1 LGWKVDKYGCPAMM
15 NRSLPIIAVAT
26 APGRAGVGVIRISGP
41 KLLSIIQALFKK
53 SLLPRQA
60 SVLTLRDAS
69 GDAIDQVLAIYF
81 TAPASFTGED
91 VLELQCHGGLQLLE
105 LVMKR
110 CLELGKDEG
119 LVIAEPG
126 EFTLRAY
133 LNNKIDL
140 AQAEAIADLI
150 DAQSEAAVLG
160 AARSLQGAF
169 SDDINSLID
178 EITQLRILVESTL
191 DFPEEE
197 IEFLE
202 NAQAHKRLASV
213 SSKLTTL
220 RQGAKQGKILRDGIQ
235 LVLAGA
241 PNVGKSS
248 LLNRLAGEEVAIVTP
263 IAGTTRDRVKE
274 SVIIDGVPMHV
285 IDTAGLR
292 ETSDEVELKGIG
304 RSWDAIRLADLV
316 IFLQDA
322 HSEGVNGDELR
333 EKILLAIPPKCPV
346 LEVGNKSDL
355 MGDKQKNQPNK
366 DMLFISAKTGYGIG
380 ELKAKILE
388 KAGWGG
394 TQEGLILARRR
405 HLDCLE
411 RAASHLQ
418 KSEEFAANGNS
429 SLELFAEE
437 LRLVQDQLGQ
447 ITGKVLP
454 DDLLGKIFS
463 QFCIG
468 K

>member
-1 LGWKVDKYGCPAMM
+1 MTRK
-15 NRSLPIIAVAT
+15 LPIIAVAT
-26 APGRAGVGVIRISGP
+26 APGKAGVGVVRISGSDLKP
-41 KLLSIIQALFKK
+41 ITKALFHKV
-53 SLLPRQA
+53 LLPRQA
-60 SVLTLRDAS
+60 NLLTLRDGS
-69 GDAIDQVLAIYF
+69 GESIDQLIAIYF
-81 TAPASFTGED
+81 SAPASFTGED
-91 VLELQCHGGLQLLE
+91 VLELQCHGGPQLLE

-110 CLELGKDEG
+110 CLELGKEQG

-133 LNNKIDL
+133 LNDKIDL

-150 DAQSEAAVLG
+150 DAQSEAAVRG

-169 SDDINSLID
+169 SSDINSLIE

-202 NAQAHKRLASV
+202 NAHARDRLAAV
-213 SSKLTTL
+213 MQKLQSL
-220 RQGAKQGKILRDGIQ
+220 REGAKQGKILRDGIQ

-274 SVIIDGVPMHV
+274 SISIEGVPMHI

-292 ETSDEVELKGIG
+292 ETTDLVEAKGIE
-304 RSWDAIRLADLV
+304 RSWDAIRSADLV
-316 IFLQDA
+316 IFLRDA
-322 HSEGVNGDELR
+322 ASSNSLEGSTSVELR
-333 EKILLAIPPKCPV
+333 NQILDALPPKCPV
-346 LEVGNKSDL
+346 LEVCNKSDL
-355 MGDKQKNQPNK
+355 LDVTQASQEGKT
-366 DMLFISAKTGYGIG
+366 LFISAKTGAGLPS
-380 ELKAKILE
+380 LKREILG
-388 KAGWGG
+388 AVGWGG
-394 TQEGLILARRR
+394 AQEGAIIARRR
-405 HLDCLE
+405 HIDCLN
-411 RAASHLQ
+411 RAAEHLE
-418 KSEEFAANGNS
+418 KSEQFAKDGNI

-437 LRLVQDQLGQ
+437 LRLAQDHLGQ
-447 ITGKVLP
+447 ITGKLLP

>member
-1 LGWKVDKYGCPAMM
+1 MM
-15 NRSLPIIAVAT
+15 TRKLPIIAVAT
-26 APGRAGVGVIRISGP
+26 APGKAGVGVIRISGQN
-41 KLLSIIQALFKK
+41 LSSLSRALFQKN
-53 SLLPRQA
+53 LPPRQA
-60 SVLTLRDAS
+60 TLLTLFDQH
-69 GDAIDQVLAIYF
+69 GQAIDQLIAIYF
-81 TAPASFTGED
+81 SGPASFTGED
-91 VLELQCHGGLQLLE
+91 VLELQCHGGPQLLE

-160 AARSLQGAF
+160 ATRSLQGVF
-169 SDDINSLID
+169 SEDINSLIE

-202 NAQAHKRLASV
+202 NAQARQRLAAV
-213 SSKLTTL
+213 KEKLMTL
-220 RQGAKQGKILRDGIQ
+220 LAGAKQGKILREGIQ

-274 SVIIDGVPMHV
+274 SITIEGVPMHI

-292 ETSDEVELKGIG
+292 ETSDLVESKGIE
-304 RSWDAIRLADLV
+304 RSWGAIRVADLV
-316 IFLQDA
+316 IFLMDAQFISEQDDLKA
-322 HSEGVNGDELR
+322 QILKEL
-333 EKILLAIPPKCPV
+333 PPKCVV
-346 LEVGNKSDL
+346 LEVINKADL
-355 MGDKQKNQPNK
+355 LQDPFNMHRGEA
-366 DMLFISAKTGYGIG
+366 LLISAKTGAGID
-380 ELKAKILE
+380 ELKQKILGVV
-388 KAGWGG
+388 GWEGH
-394 TQEGLILARRR
+394 QEGVFSARRR
-405 HLDCLE
+405 HLDCIE
-411 RAASHLQ
+411 RAAEHIERSGQ
-418 KSEEFAANGNS
+418 FAANGNN

-437 LRLVQDQLGQ
+437 LSLAQRHLGE
-447 ITGKVLP
+447 ITGKLLP
-454 DDLLGKIFS
+454 DELLGKIFS

>member
-1 LGWKVDKYGCPAMM
+1 MM
-15 NRSLPIIAVAT
+15 TRKLPIIAVAT
-26 APGRAGVGVIRISGP
+26 APGKAGVGVIRISGP
-41 KLLSIIQALFKK
+41 QLLPMAQALFHKVL
-53 SLLPRQA
+53 SPRQA
-60 SVLTLRDAS
+60 NLLTLRDS
-69 GDAIDQVLAIYF
+69 RGETIDQLIAIYF
-81 TAPASFTGED
+81 AAPASFTGED
-91 VLELQCHGGLQLLE
+91 VLELQCHGGPQLLE

-110 CLELGKDEG
+110 CLELGKDQG

-126 EFTLRAY
+126 EFSLRAY

-150 DAQSEAAVLG
+150 DAQSEAAVRG

-169 SDDINSLID
+169 SNDINSLIE

-202 NAQAHKRLASV
+202 NAQARHRLCV
-213 SSKLTTL
+213 VTEKLHAL
-220 RQGAKQGKILRDGIQ
+220 REGAKQGKILRDGIQ

-274 SVIIDGVPMHV
+274 SITINGVPMHI

-292 ETSDEVELKGIG
+292 ETSDLVEAKGIE
-304 RSWDAIRLADLV
+304 RSWEAIRAADLV
-316 IFLQDA
+316 IFLQDPNSINTIDGA
-322 HSEGVNGDELR
+322 AVLEL
-333 EKILLAIPPKCPV
+333 KAQILKALPPKCPV
-346 LEVGNKSDL
+346 LELNNKSDL
-355 MGDKQKNQPNK
+355 LGNAKTGHGESPS
-366 DMLFISAKTGYGIG
+366 LLISAKTGDGI
-380 ELKAKILE
+380 EALKQKILE
-388 KAGWGG
+388 SVGWGG
-394 TQEGLILARRR
+394 SQEGAIVARRR
-405 HLDCLE
+405 HLDCLD
-411 RAASHLQ
+411 RAATHLD
-418 KSEEFAANGNS
+418 KSQQFAADGNI

-437 LRLVQDQLGQ
+437 LRLAQDQLGQ
-447 ITGKVLP
+447 ITGKLLP

>member
-1 LGWKVDKYGCPAMM
+1 MM
-15 NRSLPIIAVAT
+15 TRKLPIIAVAT
-26 APGRAGVGVIRISGP
+26 APGKAGVGVVRISGQDLQP
-41 KLLSIIQALFKK
+41 IASALFQKK
-53 SLLPRQA
+53 LSPRQA
-60 SVLTLRDAS
+60 NLLTLFDER
-69 GDAIDQVLAIYF
+69 GDAIDQLIAIYF
-81 TAPASFTGED
+81 AGPASFTGED
-91 VLELQCHGGLQLLE
+91 VLELQCHGGPQLLE
-105 LVMKR
+105 LVIKR
-110 CLELGKDEG
+110 CLELGKNEG

-140 AQAEAIADLI
+140 TQAEAIADLI
-150 DAQSEAAVLG
+150 DAQSEAAVRG

-169 SDDINSLID
+169 SDDINNLIE

-202 NAQAHKRLASV
+202 NAQARQRLAAV
-213 SSKLTTL
+213 KEKLQAL
-220 RQGAKQGKILRDGIQ
+220 RAGAKQGKILRDGIQ

-274 SVIIDGVPMHV
+274 SITVDGVPMHI

-292 ETSDEVELKGIG
+292 ETSDIVEAKGIE
-304 RSWDAIRLADLV
+304 RSWDAIRLADMV
-316 IFLQDA
+316 IFLTDA
-322 HSEGVNGDELR
+322 QAGNQEDALKAQILKEL
-333 EKILLAIPPKCPV
+333 PPKCPV
-346 LEVGNKSDL
+346 LEVVNKADLLPGSPKLSSDQSL
-355 MGDKQKNQPNK
+355 
-366 DMLFISAKTGYGIG
+366 LISAKTGVGIDH
-380 ELKAKILE
+380 LKQKILE
-388 KAGWGG
+388 IVGWDGP
-394 TQEGLILARRR
+394 QEGTILARRR
-405 HLDCLE
+405 HLDCIE
-411 RAASHLQ
+411 RAAEHIE
-418 KSEEFAANGNS
+418 KSEQFAANGNN

-437 LRLVQDQLGQ
+437 LSLAQKHLGE
-447 ITGKVLP
+447 ITGKLLP

>member
-1 LGWKVDKYGCPAMM
+1 MM
-15 NRSLPIIAVAT
+15 TRQLPIIAVAT
-26 APGRAGVGVIRISGP
+26 APGKAGVGVVRISG
-41 KLLSIIQALFKK
+41 KNLTAIIQALFEKA
-53 SLLPRQA
+53 LEPRQA
-60 SVLTLRDAS
+60 NLLTLRDS
-69 GDAIDQVLAIYF
+69 DGQAIDQLIAIYF
-81 TAPASFTGED
+81 SAPASFTGED
-91 VLELQCHGGLQLLE
+91 VLELQCHGGPQLLE
-105 LVMKR
+105 LVLKR
-110 CLELGKDEG
+110 CLELGKNEG

-126 EFTLRAY
+126 EFSLRAY

-160 AARSLQGAF
+160 AARSLQGTF
-169 SDDINSLID
+169 SDDINALIE

-202 NAQAHKRLASV
+202 NAQARQRLLAV
-213 SSKLTTL
+213 KTKLQAL
-220 RQGAKQGKILRDGIQ
+220 RSGAKQGKILRDGIQ
-235 LVLAGA
+235 LVLVGA

-274 SVIIDGVPMHV
+274 SILIEGVPMHI

-292 ETSDEVELKGIG
+292 QTSDEVEAKGIE
-304 RSWDAIRLADLV
+304 RTWDAIRLADLV
-316 IFLQDA
+316 IFLTA
-322 HSEGVNGDELR
+322 PNTEKEANELR
-333 EKILLAIPPKCPV
+333 AQILAAIPPKCPV
-346 LEVGNKSDL
+346 LELINKSDL
-355 MGDKQKNQPNK
+355 LSQDPNSVKNQA
-366 DMLFISAKTGYGIG
+366 LLISAKTGQGIDT
-380 ELKAKILE
+380 LKQRILE
-388 KAGWGG
+388 TVGWNGP
-394 TQEGLILARRR
+394 QEGAIVARRR

-411 RAASHLQ
+411 RAAEHIE
-418 KSEEFAANGNS
+418 KSEQFAANGNN

-437 LRLVQDQLGQ
+437 LFLAQNHLGQ
-447 ITGKVLP
+447 ITGKLLP

>member
-1 LGWKVDKYGCPAMM
+1 MMTRKV
-15 NRSLPIIAVAT
+15 PIIAVAT
-26 APGRAGVGVIRISGP
+26 APGKAGVGVVRISGQD
-41 KLLSIIQALFKK
+41 LGELVETLFQR
-53 SLLPRQA
+53 SLAPRQA
-60 SVLTLRDAS
+60 TLLTFCDA
-69 GDAIDQVLAIYF
+69 DNQPIDQLLGIYF
-81 TAPASFTGED
+81 VGPASFTGED
-91 VLELQCHGGLQLLE
+91 VLELQCHGGPQLLE

-110 CLELGKDEG
+110 CLELGKSAG

-133 LNNKIDL
+133 LNNKVDL

-150 DAQSEAAVLG
+150 DAQSEAAVRG
-160 AARSLQGAF
+160 AARSLQGNF
-169 SDDINSLID
+169 SEDINGLIE

-202 NAQAHKRLASV
+202 NAQARERLAAV
-213 SSKLTTL
+213 KKKLEAL
-220 RQGAKQGKILRDGIQ
+220 QVGAKQGKILRDGIQ

-248 LLNRLAGEEVAIVTP
+248 LLNKLAGEEVAIVTP

-274 SVIIDGVPMHV
+274 SIQIEGVPMHI

-292 ETSDEVELKGIG
+292 KTVDEVEAKGIE
-304 RSWDAIRLADLV
+304 RTWEAIRLADLV
-316 IFLQDA
+316 IFLGAPNAESGQE
-322 HSEGVNGDELR
+322 SLR
-333 EKILLAIPPKCPV
+333 AEILGALPAKCPILDV
-346 LEVGNKSDL
+346 INKSDL
-355 MGDKQKNQPNK
+355 IDGSVALGSSDGAAP
-366 DMLFISAKTGYGIG
+366 LLISAKTGAGIDA
-380 ELKAKILE
+380 LKQKILHIV
-388 KAGWGG
+388 GWNGA
-394 TQEGLILARRR
+394 QEGAIVSRRR

-411 RAASHLQ
+411 RAAEHIA
-418 KSEEFAANGNS
+418 KSEQFAANGNN

-437 LRLVQDQLGQ
+437 LFLAQNHLGQ
-447 ITGKVLP
+447 ITGKLLP

>member
-1 LGWKVDKYGCPAMM
+1 MM
-15 NRSLPIIAVAT
+15 TRKLPIIAVAT
-26 APGRAGVGVIRISGP
+26 APGKGGIGVVRISGHNLKP
-41 KLLSIIQALFKK
+41 IIKALFQKA
-53 SLLPRQA
+53 LLPRQA
-60 SVLTLRDAS
+60 SLLGLQDGS
-69 GDAIDQVLAIYF
+69 GQLIDQLVAIYF
-81 TAPASFTGED
+81 AAPASFTGED
-91 VLELQCHGGLQLLE
+91 VLELQCHGGPQLLE

-110 CLELGKDEG
+110 CLELGKEDG

-133 LNNKIDL
+133 LNNKVDL

-150 DAQSEAAVLG
+150 EAQSEAAVRG
-160 AARSLQGAF
+160 AARSLRGAF
-169 SDDINSLID
+169 SDDINDLVE

-202 NAQAHKRLASV
+202 SAQAHARLAAV
-213 SSKLTTL
+213 KTKLQAL
-220 RQGAKQGKILRDGIQ
+220 RDGAKQGKILRDGIQ

-248 LLNRLAGEEVAIVTP
+248 LLNKLAGEEVAIVTS

-274 SVIIDGVPMHV
+274 SIQIEGVPIHI

-292 ETSDEVELKGIG
+292 KTADEVEAKGIE
-304 RSWDAIRLADLV
+304 RTWEAIGLADLV
-316 IFLQDA
+316 IFLTAPNAKKETD
-322 HSEGVNGDELR
+322 DLR
-333 EKILLAIPPKCPV
+333 AQILEALPAKCPI
-346 LEVGNKSDL
+346 LEVLNKADL
-355 MGDKQKNQPNK
+355 LGQPEAHQ
-366 DMLFISAKTGYGIG
+366 DGVLLVSAKTGQGIDA
-380 ELKAKILE
+380 LKETILQ
-388 KAGWGG
+388 AVGWSGP
-394 TQEGLILARRR
+394 QEGAIVSRRR

-411 RAASHLQ
+411 RAAEHIE
-418 KSEEFAANGNS
+418 KSEQFAANGNNL
-429 SLELFAEE
+429 LELFAEE
-437 LRLVQDQLGQ
+437 LFLAQNHLGQ
-447 ITGKVLP
+447 ITGKLLP

>member
-1 LGWKVDKYGCPAMM
+1 MTRK
-15 NRSLPIIAVAT
+15 LPIIAVAT

-41 KLLSIIQALFKK
+41 QLLKLSKALFQKNL
-53 SLLPRQA
+53 SPRQA
-60 SVLTLRDAS
+60 NLLTLRDAQ
-69 GDAIDQVLAIYF
+69 GEAIDQLIAIYF
-81 TAPASFTGED
+81 AAPASFTGED
-91 VLELQCHGGLQLLE
+91 VLELQCHGGPQLLE

-110 CLELGKDEG
+110 CLELGKDQD

-126 EFTLRAY
+126 EFSLRAY

-140 AQAEAIADLI
+140 AQAEAIVDLI
-150 DAQSEAAVLG
+150 DAQSEAAVRG

-169 SDDINSLID
+169 SNDINGLIE

-202 NAQAHKRLASV
+202 NAQARERLSMV
-213 SSKLTTL
+213 MQKLHSL
-220 RQGAKQGKILRDGIQ
+220 REGAKQGKILRDGIQ

-274 SVIIDGVPMHV
+274 SITINGVPMHI

-292 ETSDEVELKGIG
+292 ETGDVVEAKGIE
-304 RSWDAIRLADLV
+304 RSWEAIGAADLV
-316 IFLQDA
+316 IFLQDPSSTDKSNNA
-322 HSEGVNGDELR
+322 QALEL
-333 EKILLAIPPKCPV
+333 KAQILEALPPKCPV
-346 LEVGNKSDL
+346 LEVRNKSDL
-355 MGDKQKNQPNK
+355 LGESALNQERGQC
-366 DMLFISAKTGYGIG
+366 LLISAKTGDGI
-380 ELKAKILE
+380 EALKQKILE
-388 KAGWGG
+388 SVGWGG
-394 TQEGLILARRR
+394 TQEGAILARRR
-405 HLDCLE
+405 HLDCLD
-411 RAASHLQ
+411 RAATHLD
-418 KSEEFAANGNS
+418 KSQQFAADGNI

-437 LRLVQDQLGQ
+437 LRLAQDQLGQ
-447 ITGKVLP
+447 ITGKLLP

>member
-1 LGWKVDKYGCPAMM
+1 MM
-15 NRSLPIIAVAT
+15 TRKLPIIAIAT
-26 APGRAGVGVIRISGP
+26 APGKAGVGVIRISGTQ
-41 KLLSIIQALFKK
+41 LLPIAEALFHKT
-53 SLLPRQA
+53 LAPRQA
-60 SVLTLRDAS
+60 NLLTLRDAQGAS
-69 GDAIDQVLAIYF
+69 IDQLIAIYF
-81 TAPASFTGED
+81 AAPASFTGED
-91 VLELQCHGGLQLLE
+91 VLELQCHGGPQLLE

-110 CLELGKDEG
+110 CLELGKDQG

-126 EFTLRAY
+126 EFSLRAY

-150 DAQSEAAVLG
+150 DAQSEAAVRG

-169 SDDINSLID
+169 SNDINSLIE

-202 NAQAHKRLASV
+202 NAHARERLSTV
-213 SSKLTTL
+213 MQKLKAL
-220 RQGAKQGKILRDGIQ
+220 REGAKQGKILRDGIQ

-274 SVIIDGVPMHV
+274 SITINGVPMHI

-292 ETSDEVELKGIG
+292 ETSDLVEAKGIE
-304 RSWDAIRLADLV
+304 RSWDAIRAADLV
-316 IFLQDA
+316 IFLRDPSAKETIDVAEALGLKTQ
-322 HSEGVNGDELR
+322 
-333 EKILLAIPPKCPV
+333 ILKALPPKCPV

-355 MGDKQKNQPNK
+355 LGSPTSNK
-366 DMLFISAKTGYGIG
+366 DEKQPLLISAKTGDGI
-380 ELKAKILE
+380 EALKQKILE
-388 KAGWGG
+388 LVGWGG
-394 TQEGLILARRR
+394 SQEGAIIARRR
-405 HLDCLE
+405 HLDCLD
-411 RAASHLQ
+411 RAATHLD
-418 KSEEFAANGNS
+418 KSQQFAADGNI

-437 LRLVQDQLGQ
+437 LRLAQDQLGQ
-447 ITGKVLP
+447 ITGKLLP

>member
-1 LGWKVDKYGCPAMM
+1 MM
-15 NRSLPIIAVAT
+15 TRKLPIIAVAT
-26 APGRAGVGVIRISGP
+26 APGKAGVGVVRISGQNLKP
-41 KLLSIIQALFKK
+41 IIKALFQRD
-53 SLLPRQA
+53 LVPRQA
-60 SVLTLRDAS
+60 TLLSLRDL
-69 GDAIDQVLAIYF
+69 GGQLIDQLVAISF
-81 TAPASFTGED
+81 VAPASFTGED
-91 VLELQCHGGLQLLE
+91 VLELQCHGGPHLLE
-105 LVMKR
+105 LVMRR
-110 CLELGKDEG
+110 CLELGKEDG

-133 LNNKIDL
+133 LNNKVDL

-150 DAQSEAAVLG
+150 DAQSEAAVRG

-169 SDDINSLID
+169 SNDINDLVE

-202 NAQAHKRLASV
+202 NAQARERLLAV
-213 SSKLTTL
+213 KAKLQAL
-220 RQGAKQGKILRDGIQ
+220 RDGAKQGKILRDGIH

-274 SVIIDGVPMHV
+274 SIQIEGVPMHI

-292 ETSDEVELKGIG
+292 DTSDEVEVKGIE
-304 RSWDAIRLADLV
+304 RTWEAIRLADLV
-316 IFLQDA
+316 VFLTAPNADKE
-322 HSEGVNGDELR
+322 SDELR
-333 EKILLAIPPKCPV
+333 GQILEAIPPKCPV
-346 LEVGNKSDL
+346 LELVNKADL
-355 MGDKQKNQPNK
+355 FDKDFVANK
-366 DMLFISAKTGYGIG
+366 PDSLLISAKTGQGI
-380 ELKAKILE
+380 EALKQKILE
-388 KAGWGG
+388 TVGWNGP
-394 TQEGLILARRR
+394 QEGAIVARRR

-411 RAASHLQ
+411 RAAEHIER
-418 KSEEFAANGNS
+418 SEQFAANGNN

-437 LRLVQDQLGQ
+437 LFLAQNHLGQ
-447 ITGKVLP
+447 ITGKLLP

>member
-1 LGWKVDKYGCPAMM
+1 MM
-15 NRSLPIIAVAT
+15 TRQLPIIAVAT
-26 APGRAGVGVIRISGP
+26 APGKAGVGVVRISG
-41 KLLSIIQALFKK
+41 KNLEAITKALFQKTLK
-53 SLLPRQA
+53 PRQA
-60 SVLTLRDAS
+60 NLLTLRDS
-69 GDAIDQVLAIYF
+69 DGQTIDQLIAIYF
-81 TAPASFTGED
+81 SSPASFTGED
-91 VLELQCHGGLQLLE
+91 VLELQCHGGPQLLE
-105 LVMKR
+105 LVMRR

-126 EFTLRAY
+126 EFSLRAY

-150 DAQSEAAVLG
+150 DAQSEAAVRG

-169 SDDINSLID
+169 SDDINALIE

-202 NAQAHKRLASV
+202 NAQARERLLAV
-213 SSKLTTL
+213 KTKLQAL
-220 RQGAKQGKILRDGIQ
+220 RAGAQQGKILRDGIQ

-274 SVIIDGVPMHV
+274 SINIGGVPIHI

-292 ETSDEVELKGIG
+292 KTIDVVEAKGIE
-304 RSWDAIRLADLV
+304 RSWDAIRMADLV
-316 IFLQDA
+316 IFLSDVDTQVDA
-322 HSEGVNGDELR
+322 NGLR
-333 EKILLAIPPKCPV
+333 EQILGELSPKCPV
-346 LEVGNKSDL
+346 LDVLNKVDL
-355 MGDKQKNQPNK
+355 LGESLKMPQSNV
-366 DMLFISAKTGYGIG
+366 LLISAKTGDGI
-380 ELKAKILE
+380 EALKQKILE
-388 KAGWGG
+388 MVGWSGP
-394 TQEGLILARRR
+394 QEGAILARRR
-405 HLDCLE
+405 HLDCIE
-411 RAASHLQ
+411 RAAEHIE
-418 KSEEFAANGNS
+418 KSEEFAANGNN
-429 SLELFAEE
+429 SLEFFAEE
-437 LRLVQDQLGQ
+437 LFLAQNHLGQ
-447 ITGKVLP
+447 ITGKLLP

>member
-1 LGWKVDKYGCPAMM
+1 MM
-15 NRSLPIIAVAT
+15 TRKLPIIAVAT
-26 APGRAGVGVIRISGP
+26 ASGKGGVGVIRISGP
-41 KLLSIIQALFKK
+41 DLAELTTILLQK
-53 SLLPRQA
+53 SLEPRQA
-60 SVLTLRDAS
+60 TLLSFRDADGS
-69 GDAIDQVLAIYF
+69 VIDQLIAIYF
-81 TAPASFTGED
+81 IGPASFTGED
-91 VLELQCHGGLQLLE
+91 VLELQCHGGPHLLA

-110 CLELGKDEG
+110 CLELGKDKG

-133 LNNKIDL
+133 LNDKIDL

-150 DAQSEAAVLG
+150 DAQSEAAVRG

-169 SDDINSLID
+169 SADVDGLIE

-197 IEFLE
+197 VEFLE
-202 NAQAHKRLASV
+202 NAQAKQRLQAV
-213 SSKLTTL
+213 SAKLSSL
-220 RQGAKQGKILRDGIQ
+220 RENAKQGKLLRDGVQ

-263 IAGTTRDRVKE
+263 IAGTTRDRIKE
-274 SVIIDGVPMHV
+274 SIHIDGIPMHI

-292 ETSDEVELKGIG
+292 ETDDLVESKGIE
-304 RSWDAIRLADLV
+304 RSWEAIRLADLV
-316 IFLQDA
+316 IFLKDPNSNQT
-322 HSEGVNGDELR
+322 DELIDGDL
-333 EKILLAIPPKCPV
+333 KSQILKELPPKCPV
-346 LEVGNKSDL
+346 LEVINKADL
-355 MGDKQKNQPNK
+355 LAPELKKTAHK
-366 DMLFISAKTGYGIG
+366 ETLFISAKTGEGVDG
-380 ELKAKILE
+380 LKRKILE
-388 KAGWGG
+388 IIGWSGS
-394 TQEGLILARRR
+394 QEGAILARRR

-411 RAASHLQ
+411 RAAEHLK
-418 KSEEFAANGNS
+418 KSEVFAANGNI

-437 LRLVQDQLGQ
+437 LRLAQDHLGQ
-447 ITGKVLP
+447 ITGKLLP

>member
-1 LGWKVDKYGCPAMM
+1 MM
-15 NRSLPIIAVAT
+15 TRKLPIIAVAT
-26 APGRAGVGVIRISGP
+26 APGRSGVGVIRISGP
-41 KLLSIIQALFKK
+41 QLSQLAQTLFHKV
-53 SLLPRQA
+53 LAPRQA
-60 SVLTLRDAS
+60 SLLTLRDAR
-69 GDAIDQVLAIYF
+69 GETIDQLIAIYF
-81 TAPASFTGED
+81 VAPASFTGED
-91 VLELQCHGGLQLLE
+91 VLELQCHGGPQLLE

-110 CLELGKDEG
+110 CLELGKDQG

-126 EFTLRAY
+126 EFSLRAY

-150 DAQSEAAVLG
+150 DAQSEAAVRG

-169 SDDINSLID
+169 SSDINSLIE

-202 NAQAHKRLASV
+202 NAQARKRLSLV
-213 SSKLTTL
+213 MEKLQAL
-220 RQGAKQGKILRDGIQ
+220 REGAKQGKILRDGIQ

-274 SVIIDGVPMHV
+274 SITIHGVPMHI

-292 ETSDEVELKGIG
+292 VTNDLVEAKGIE
-304 RSWDAIRLADLV
+304 RSWEAIRAADLV
-316 IFLQDA
+316 IFLQDPNSLDTIDGA
-322 HSEGVNGDELR
+322 DILELR
-333 EKILLAIPPKCPV
+333 AQILSALPPKCPV
-346 LEVGNKSDL
+346 LEVNNKSDL
-355 MGDKQKNQPNK
+355 LGNTKANK
-366 DMLFISAKTGYGIG
+366 CESQALLISAKTGDGV
-380 ELKAKILE
+380 EALKQKILE
-388 KAGWGG
+388 SVGWGG
-394 TQEGLILARRR
+394 TQEGAIVARRR
-405 HLDCLE
+405 HLDCLD
-411 RAASHLQ
+411 RAATHLDNSQ
-418 KSEEFAANGNS
+418 KFAADGNR

-437 LRLVQDQLGQ
+437 LRLAQDQLGQ
-447 ITGKVLP
+447 ITGKLLP

>member
-1 LGWKVDKYGCPAMM
+1 MM
-15 NRSLPIIAVAT
+15 TRKLPIIAVAT
-26 APGRAGVGVIRISGP
+26 APGKAGVGVIRISGQNLVAIAGALSQK
-41 KLLSIIQALFKK
+41 KLT
-53 SLLPRQA
+53 PREA
-60 SVLTLRDAS
+60 NLLTLRDEN
-69 GDAIDQVLAIYF
+69 GQAIDQLIAIYF
-81 TAPASFTGED
+81 AAPASFTGED
-91 VLELQCHGGLQLLE
+91 VLELQCHGGPQLLE

-110 CLELGKDEG
+110 CLELGKGEG

-150 DAQSEAAVLG
+150 DAQSEAAVRG

-169 SDDINSLID
+169 SNDINDLIE

-202 NAQAHKRLASV
+202 NAQARQRLVAV
-213 SSKLTTL
+213 KTKLKSL
-220 RQGAKQGKILRDGIQ
+220 RDGAKQGKILRDGIQ

-248 LLNRLAGEEVAIVTP
+248 LLNRLAGEDVAIVTP

-274 SVIIDGVPMHV
+274 SISIEGVPMHI

-292 ETSDEVELKGIG
+292 ETDDVVEAKGIE
-304 RSWDAIRLADLV
+304 RSWDSIRLADLV
-316 IFLQDA
+316 IFLSDPSSNEDQDA
-322 HSEGVNGDELR
+322 LKER
-333 EKILLAIPPKCPV
+333 ILAVLPAKCPV
-346 LEVGNKSDL
+346 LEVINKSDL
-355 MGDKQKNQPNK
+355 LVRGSKLGMDAP
-366 DMLFISAKTGYGIG
+366 LLISAKTGDGVDA
-380 ELKAKILE
+380 LKQKILE
-388 KAGWGG
+388 LAGWGG
-394 TQEGLILARRR
+394 PQEGAIVARRR

-411 RAASHLQ
+411 RAAEHIA
-418 KSEEFAANGNS
+418 KSEEFAANGNN

-437 LRLVQDQLGQ
+437 LSLAQRHLGE
-447 ITGKVLP
+447 ITGRLLP

>member
-1 LGWKVDKYGCPAMM
+1 MM
-15 NRSLPIIAVAT
+15 TRKLPIIAVAT
-26 APGRAGVGVIRISGP
+26 APGKAGVGVIRISG
-41 KLLSIIQALFKK
+41 KNLSAITSALFQKNL
-53 SLLPRQA
+53 SPRQA
-60 SVLTLRDAS
+60 NLLTLCDE
-69 GDAIDQVLAIYF
+69 GGQAIDQLIAIYF
-81 TAPASFTGED
+81 VGPASFTGED
-91 VLELQCHGGLQLLE
+91 VLELQCHGGPQLLE

-140 AQAEAIADLI
+140 TQAEAIADLI
-150 DAQSEAAVLG
+150 DAQSEAAVRG

-169 SDDINSLID
+169 SDDINNLIE

-202 NAQAHKRLASV
+202 NAQARQRLTAV
-213 SSKLTTL
+213 KEKLQAL
-220 RQGAKQGKILRDGIQ
+220 RAGAKQGKILRDGIQ

-274 SVIIDGVPMHV
+274 SITIDGVPMHI

-292 ETSDEVELKGIG
+292 ETTDVVEAKGIE

-316 IFLQDA
+316 IFLTDA
-322 HSEGVNGDELR
+322 HSASQQDDLKIQILR
-333 EKILLAIPPKCPV
+333 ELPPKCAV
-346 LEVGNKSDL
+346 LELVNKADLFEESSKKVSSDAL
-355 MGDKQKNQPNK
+355 
-366 DMLFISAKTGYGIG
+366 LISAKTGEGIEG
-380 ELKAKILE
+380 LKQKILE
-388 KAGWGG
+388 LVGWAGP
-394 TQEGLILARRR
+394 QEGAILARRR
-405 HLDCLE
+405 HLDCIE
-411 RAASHLQ
+411 RAAEHIE
-418 KSEEFAANGNS
+418 KSEEFAANGNN

-437 LRLVQDQLGQ
+437 LSLAQRHLGE
-447 ITGKVLP
+447 ITGKLLP

>member
-1 LGWKVDKYGCPAMM
+1 MM
-15 NRSLPIIAVAT
+15 TRKLPIIAIAT
-26 APGRAGVGVIRISGP
+26 APGKAGVGVIRISGP
-41 KLLSIIQALFKK
+41 HLLPMAKALFHRT
-53 SLLPRQA
+53 LVPRQA
-60 SVLTLRDAS
+60 KLLTLRDA
-69 GDAIDQVLAIYF
+69 GGEWIDQLIAIYF
-81 TAPASFTGED
+81 ASPASFTGED
-91 VLELQCHGGLQLLE
+91 VLELQCHGGPQLLE

-110 CLELGKDEG
+110 CLELGKDQG

-126 EFTLRAY
+126 EFSLRAY

-150 DAQSEAAVLG
+150 DAQSEAAVRG

-169 SDDINSLID
+169 SDDINSLIE

-202 NAQAHKRLASV
+202 SAQARERLSAV
-213 SSKLTTL
+213 MKKLYAL
-220 RQGAKQGKILRDGIQ
+220 REGAKQGKILRDGIQ

-274 SVIIDGVPMHV
+274 SITIGGVPMHI

-292 ETSDEVELKGIG
+292 ETADLVEGKGIE
-304 RSWDAIRLADLV
+304 RSWEAIREADLV
-316 IFLQDA
+316 IFLRDPSAPDPSEAA
-322 HSEGVNGDELR
+322 HALDLR
-333 EKILLAIPPKCPV
+333 AKILNALPPKCPI
-346 LEVGNKSDL
+346 LEVNNKSDL
-355 MGDKQKNQPNK
+355 LDIGVSKK
-366 DMLFISAKTGYGIG
+366 DEKPTLRISAKTGEGI
-380 ELKAKILE
+380 EALKQQIL
-388 KAGWGG
+388 KSVGWGG
-394 TQEGLILARRR
+394 SQEGAIVARRR
-405 HLDCLE
+405 HLDCLD
-411 RAASHLQ
+411 RAGSHLE
-418 KSEEFAANGNS
+418 KSQQFAADGNI

-437 LRLVQDQLGQ
+437 LRLAQDQLGQ
-447 ITGKVLP
+447 ITGKLLP

>member
-1 LGWKVDKYGCPAMM
+1 MM
-15 NRSLPIIAVAT
+15 TRKLPIIALAT
-26 APGRAGVGVIRISGP
+26 APGKAGVGVIRISGP
-41 KLLSIIQALFKK
+41 QLLPIATALFNKT
-53 SLLPRQA
+53 LTPRQA
-60 SVLTLRDAS
+60 SLLTLRDAQGES
-69 GDAIDQVLAIYF
+69 IDQLLAIYF
-81 TAPASFTGED
+81 AAPASFTGED
-91 VLELQCHGGLQLLE
+91 VLELQCHGGPQLLE

-110 CLELGKDEG
+110 CLELGKDQG

-126 EFTLRAY
+126 EFSLRAY

-150 DAQSEAAVLG
+150 DAQSAAAVRG
-160 AARSLQGAF
+160 AARSLQGVF
-169 SDDINSLID
+169 SNDINDLIE

-202 NAQAHKRLASV
+202 NAQARERLRAV
-213 SSKLTTL
+213 MQKLYAL
-220 RQGAKQGKILRDGIQ
+220 REGAKQGKILRDGIQ

-274 SVIIDGVPMHV
+274 SITIGGVPMHI

-292 ETSDEVELKGIG
+292 ETSDLVEAKGIE
-304 RSWDAIRLADLV
+304 RSWEAIAAADLV
-316 IFLQDA
+316 IFLQDPSS
-322 HSEGVNGDELR
+322 SETSTTAEIVEL
-333 EKILLAIPPKCPV
+333 KGQILKALSPKCPV
-346 LEVGNKSDL
+346 LEVNNKSDL
-355 MGDKQKNQPNK
+355 LISPAPEQGEKQS
-366 DMLFISAKTGYGIG
+366 MFISAKTGQGI
-380 ELKAKILE
+380 EALKQKILE
-388 KAGWGG
+388 LVGWGG
-394 TQEGLILARRR
+394 SQEGVIVARRR
-405 HLDCLE
+405 HLDCLD
-411 RAASHLQ
+411 RAATHLEQ
-418 KSEEFAANGNS
+418 SQQFAANGNI

-437 LRLVQDQLGQ
+437 LRLAQDQLGQ
-447 ITGKVLP
+447 ITGKLLP

>member
-1 LGWKVDKYGCPAMM
+1 MTRK
-15 NRSLPIIAVAT
+15 LPIIAVAT
-26 APGRAGVGVIRISGP
+26 SPGKAGVGVVRISGQN
-41 KLLSIIQALFKK
+41 LGGLAHALFHKK
-53 SLLPRQA
+53 LSPRQA
-60 SVLTLRDAS
+60 NLLTLCDEH
-69 GDAIDQVLAIYF
+69 GQAIDQLIAIYF
-81 TAPASFTGED
+81 VGPASFTGED
-91 VLELQCHGGLQLLE
+91 VLELQCHGGPQLLE

-110 CLELGKDEG
+110 CLALGKDEG

-140 AQAEAIADLI
+140 TQAEAIADLI
-150 DAQSEAAVLG
+150 DAQSEAAVRG

-169 SDDINSLID
+169 SDDINSLIE

-202 NAQAHKRLASV
+202 NAQARQRLTAV
-213 SSKLTTL
+213 KEKLQVL
-220 RQGAKQGKILRDGIQ
+220 RAGAKQGKILRDGIQ

-274 SVIIDGVPMHV
+274 SITIEGVPMHI

-292 ETSDEVELKGIG
+292 DTTDIVEAKGIE

-316 IFLQDA
+316 IFLTDA
-322 HSEGVNGDELR
+322 ESGARQDEL
-333 EKILLAIPPKCPV
+333 KIQILKELPPKCAV
-346 LEVGNKSDL
+346 LELINKVDL
-355 MGDKQKNQPNK
+355 LQDASKVSSPPNT
-366 DMLFISAKTGYGIG
+366 LLISAKTGVGI
-380 ELKAKILE
+380 EQLKQKILE
-388 KAGWGG
+388 LVGWSGP
-394 TQEGLILARRR
+394 QEGTILARRR
-405 HLDCLE
+405 HLDCIE
-411 RAASHLQ
+411 RAAEHIE
-418 KSEEFAANGNS
+418 KSEQFAANGNN

-437 LRLVQDQLGQ
+437 LSLAQKHLGE
-447 ITGKVLP
+447 ITGKLLP

>member
-1 LGWKVDKYGCPAMM
+1 MV
-15 NRSLPIIAVAT
+15 
-26 APGRAGVGVIRISGP
+26 RISGHNLKP
-41 KLLSIIQALFKK
+41 IIKALFQKA
-53 SLLPRQA
+53 LLPRQA
-60 SVLTLRDAS
+60 SLLGLQDGS
-69 GDAIDQVLAIYF
+69 GQLIDQLVAIYF
-81 TAPASFTGED
+81 AAPASFTGED
-91 VLELQCHGGLQLLE
+91 VLELQCHGGPQLLE

-110 CLELGKDEG
+110 CLELGKEDG

-133 LNNKIDL
+133 LNNKVDL

-150 DAQSEAAVLG
+150 EAQSEAAVRG
-160 AARSLQGAF
+160 AARSLRGAF
-169 SDDINSLID
+169 SDDINDLVE

-202 NAQAHKRLASV
+202 SAQARARLAAV
-213 SSKLTTL
+213 KTKLQAL
-220 RQGAKQGKILRDGIQ
+220 RGGAKQGKILRDGIQ

-248 LLNRLAGEEVAIVTP
+248 LLNKLAGEEVAIVTS

-274 SVIIDGVPMHV
+274 SIQIEGVPMHI

-292 ETSDEVELKGIG
+292 KTSDEVEAKGIE
-304 RSWDAIRLADLV
+304 RTWEAIGLADLV
-316 IFLQDA
+316 IFLTAPNAKKETD
-322 HSEGVNGDELR
+322 DLR
-333 EKILLAIPPKCPV
+333 AQILEALPAKCPI
-346 LEVGNKSDL
+346 LEVLNKADL
-355 MGDKQKNQPNK
+355 LGQPEAHQ
-366 DMLFISAKTGYGIG
+366 DGVLLVSAKTGQGTDA
-380 ELKAKILE
+380 LKEAILQ
-388 KAGWGG
+388 AVGWSGP
-394 TQEGLILARRR
+394 QEGAIVSRRR

-411 RAASHLQ
+411 RAAEHIE
-418 KSEEFAANGNS
+418 KSEQFAANGNN

-437 LRLVQDQLGQ
+437 LFLAQNHLGQ
-447 ITGKVLP
+447 ITGKLLP

>member
-1 LGWKVDKYGCPAMM
+1 MM
-15 NRSLPIIAVAT
+15 TRKLPIIAVAT
-26 APGRAGVGVIRISGP
+26 APGKAGVGVIRISGQQ
-41 KLLSIIQALFKK
+41 LLPMVEALFHKA
-53 SLLPRQA
+53 LAPRQA
-60 SVLTLRDAS
+60 NLLTLRDARGES
-69 GDAIDQVLAIYF
+69 IDQLIAIYF
-81 TAPASFTGED
+81 AAPASFTGED
-91 VLELQCHGGLQLLE
+91 VLELQCHGGPQLLE

-110 CLELGKDEG
+110 CLELGKDQG

-126 EFTLRAY
+126 EFSLRAY

-150 DAQSEAAVLG
+150 DAQSEAAVRG

-169 SDDINSLID
+169 SNDINSLIE

-202 NAQAHKRLASV
+202 NAQARQRLSMV
-213 SSKLTTL
+213 MQKLKAL
-220 RQGAKQGKILRDGIQ
+220 REGAKQGKILRDGVQ

-274 SVIIDGVPMHV
+274 SITINGVPMHI

-292 ETSDEVELKGIG
+292 ETSDLVEAKGIE
-304 RSWDAIRLADLV
+304 RSWDAIRTADLV
-316 IFLQDA
+316 IFLQDPSA
-322 HSEGVNGDELR
+322 KETVEGAEALEL
-333 EKILLAIPPKCPV
+333 KTQILKALPPKCPV

-355 MGDKQKNQPNK
+355 LDKLSAKHGESSS
-366 DMLFISAKTGYGIG
+366 LLISAKTGEGI
-380 ELKAKILE
+380 EDLKQRILE
-388 KAGWGG
+388 SVGWGG
-394 TQEGLILARRR
+394 TQEGAIVARRR
-405 HLDCLE
+405 HLDCLD
-411 RAASHLQ
+411 RAATHLD
-418 KSEEFAANGNS
+418 KSQQFAADGNI

-437 LRLVQDQLGQ
+437 LRLAQDQLGQ
-447 ITGKVLP
+447 ITGKLLP

>member
-1 LGWKVDKYGCPAMM
+1 MM
-15 NRSLPIIAVAT
+15 TRKLPIIAVAT
-26 APGRAGVGVIRISGP
+26 APGKAGVGVIRISGQH
-41 KLLSIIQALFKK
+41 LSPLVEALFQKQ
-53 SLLPRQA
+53 LPARLA
-60 SVLTLRDAS
+60 TLLTLFDEH
-69 GDAIDQVLAIYF
+69 GHAIDQLIAIYF
-81 TAPASFTGED
+81 AGPASFTGED
-91 VLELQCHGGLQLLE
+91 ILELQCHGGPQLLE

-110 CLELGKDEG
+110 CLELGKGEG

-140 AQAEAIADLI
+140 TQAEAIADLI
-150 DAQSEAAVLG
+150 DAQSEAAVRC

-197 IEFLE
+197 IDFLE
-202 NAQAHKRLASV
+202 NAQARQRLVAV
-213 SSKLTTL
+213 KEKLNTL
-220 RQGAKQGKILRDGIQ
+220 RVGAKQGKILRDGVQ

-274 SVIIDGVPMHV
+274 SITIDGVPIHI

-292 ETSDEVELKGIG
+292 ETADMVEVKGIE
-304 RSWDAIRLADLV
+304 RSWDAIRTADLV
-316 IFLQDA
+316 IFLTDSQLGLCADDLKSQILKELPPKCAILEVMNKADLLQDSA
-322 HSEGVNGDELR
+322 KKTSEGV
-333 EKILLAIPPKCPV
+333 LL
-346 LEVGNKSDL
+346 
-355 MGDKQKNQPNK
+355 
-366 DMLFISAKTGYGIG
+366 ISAKTGLGI
-380 ELKAKILE
+380 EQLKQKILE
-388 KAGWGG
+388 VVGWSNR
-394 TQEGLILARRR
+394 QEGAILARRR
-405 HLDCLE
+405 HLDAID
-411 RAASHLQ
+411 RAAEHIER
-418 KSEEFAANGNS
+418 SEQFAANGNN

-437 LRLVQDQLGQ
+437 LSLAQKHLGE
-447 ITGKVLP
+447 ITGKLLP

>member
-1 LGWKVDKYGCPAMM
+1 MM
-15 NRSLPIIAVAT
+15 TRKLPIIAVAT
-26 APGRAGVGVIRISGP
+26 APGKAGVGVIRISGQHLGSFA
-41 KLLSIIQALFKK
+41 KALFQTPL
-53 SLLPRQA
+53 SARQA
-60 SVLTLRDAS
+60 SLLTLRDA
-69 GDAIDQVLAIYF
+69 GGQAIDQLIAIYF
-81 TAPASFTGED
+81 SAPASFTGED
-91 VLELQCHGGLQLLE
+91 VLELQCHGGPQLLE

-110 CLELGKDEG
+110 CLELGKEMG

-150 DAQSEAAVLG
+150 DAQSELAVRG
-160 AARSLQGAF
+160 AARSLQGEF
-169 SDDINSLID
+169 SANINELIE

-202 NAQAHKRLASV
+202 NAQARERLAAV
-213 SSKLTTL
+213 KAKLQSL
-220 RQGAKQGKILRDGIQ
+220 REGAKQGKILRDGIQ

-263 IAGTTRDRVKE
+263 VAGTTRDRVKE
-274 SVIIDGVPMHV
+274 SITIEGVPMHI

-292 ETSDEVELKGIG
+292 DTNDEVEAKGIE

-316 IFLQDA
+316 IFMTDLDSDA
-322 HSEGVNGDELR
+322 EDSRLKD
-333 EKILLAIPPKCPV
+333 KILAALPPKCPALLV
-346 LEVGNKSDL
+346 INKSDL
-355 MGDKQKNQPNK
+355 LSANAPLIPAGAI
-366 DMLFISAKTGYGIG
+366 LISAKTGDGIST
-380 ELKAKILE
+380 LKQKILE
-388 KAGWGG
+388 TVGWNGP
-394 TQEGLILARRR
+394 QEGAIVARRR
-405 HLDCLE
+405 HLECLE
-411 RAASHLQ
+411 QAAEHIA
-418 KSEEFAANGNS
+418 KSEQFAANGNN

-437 LRLVQDQLGQ
+437 LSLAQNHLGQ
-447 ITGKVLP
+447 ITGILLP

>member
-1 LGWKVDKYGCPAMM
+1 MM
-15 NRSLPIIAVAT
+15 TRKLPIIALAT
-26 APGRAGVGVIRISGP
+26 APGKAGVGVIRISGP
-41 KLLSIIQALFKK
+41 QLMPMAEALFHRV
-53 SLLPRQA
+53 LAPRQA
-60 SVLTLRDAS
+60 NLLTLRDAQGAS
-69 GDAIDQVLAIYF
+69 IDQLIAIYF
-81 TAPASFTGED
+81 AAPASFTGED
-91 VLELQCHGGLQLLE
+91 VLELQCHGGPQLLE

-110 CLELGKDEG
+110 CLELGRDRG

-126 EFTLRAY
+126 EFSLRAY

-160 AARSLQGAF
+160 AARSLQGTF
-169 SDDINSLID
+169 SNDINSLIE

-202 NAQAHKRLASV
+202 NAQARERLSTV
-213 SSKLTTL
+213 MQKLKAL
-220 RQGAKQGKILRDGIQ
+220 REGAKQGKILRDGIQ

-274 SVIIDGVPMHV
+274 SITINGVPMHI

-292 ETSDEVELKGIG
+292 ETNDLVEAKGIE
-304 RSWDAIRLADLV
+304 RSWDAIRTADLI
-316 IFLQDA
+316 IFLQDPSA
-322 HSEGVNGDELR
+322 KETVDGAEALEL
-333 EKILLAIPPKCPV
+333 KTQILKALPPKCPV
-346 LEVGNKSDL
+346 LEVGNKLDL
-355 MGDKQKNQPNK
+355 LGKPTANQAEGQS
-366 DMLFISAKTGYGIG
+366 LLISAKTGEGI
-380 ELKAKILE
+380 EVLKQKILE
-388 KAGWGG
+388 SVGWGG
-394 TQEGLILARRR
+394 TQEGAIVARRR
-405 HLDCLE
+405 HLDCLD
-411 RAASHLQ
+411 RAATHLD
-418 KSEEFAANGNS
+418 KSQEFAADGNI

-437 LRLVQDQLGQ
+437 LRLAQDQLGQ
-447 ITGKVLP
+447 ITGKLLP

>member
-1 LGWKVDKYGCPAMM
+1 MM
-15 NRSLPIIAVAT
+15 TRQLPIIAVAS
-26 APGRAGVGVIRISGP
+26 APGKAGVGIVRISGQN
-41 KLLSIIQALFKK
+41 LNAIIHTLFQKALN
-53 SLLPRQA
+53 PRQA
-60 SVLTLRDAS
+60 NLLTLHDS
-69 GDAIDQVLAIYF
+69 DGQAIDQLIAIYF
-81 TAPASFTGED
+81 SSPASFTGED
-91 VLELQCHGGLQLLE
+91 VLELQCHGGPQLLE

-110 CLELGKDEG
+110 CLELGKNEG

-126 EFTLRAY
+126 EFSLRAY

-160 AARSLQGAF
+160 AARSLQGKF
-169 SDDINSLID
+169 SDDINALIE

-202 NAQAHKRLASV
+202 NAQARQRLLAV
-213 SSKLTTL
+213 KSKLQTL
-220 RQGAKQGKILRDGIQ
+220 RSGAKQGKILRDGIQ
-235 LVLAGA
+235 LVLVGA

-274 SVIIDGVPMHV
+274 SIQIEGVPMHIV
-285 IDTAGLR
+285 DTAGLR
-292 ETSDEVELKGIG
+292 QTSDEVEAKGIE
-304 RSWDAIRLADLV
+304 RTWDAIRLADLV
-316 IFLQDA
+316 IFLTAPNAEKEAND
-322 HSEGVNGDELR
+322 LR
-333 EKILLAIPPKCPV
+333 VQILEALPPKCPV
-346 LEVGNKSDL
+346 LELINKSDL
-355 MGDKQKNQPNK
+355 LGQDSISTNNPA
-366 DMLFISAKTGYGIG
+366 LLISAKTGQGIDA
-380 ELKAKILE
+380 LKQKILE
-388 KAGWGG
+388 TAGWNGP
-394 TQEGLILARRR
+394 QEGAIVARRR

-411 RAASHLQ
+411 RAAEHIE
-418 KSEEFAANGNS
+418 KSEQFAANGNN

-437 LRLVQDQLGQ
+437 LFLAQNHLGQ
-447 ITGKVLP
+447 ITGRLLP

>member
-1 LGWKVDKYGCPAMM
+1 MM
-15 NRSLPIIAVAT
+15 TRKLPIIAIAT
-26 APGRAGVGVIRISGP
+26 APGKAGVGVIRISGQQ
-41 KLLSIIQALFKK
+41 LLPMAQAIFHKALQ
-53 SLLPRQA
+53 PRQA
-60 SVLTLRDAS
+60 NLMTLRDAQGAS
-69 GDAIDQVLAIYF
+69 IDQLIAIYF
-81 TAPASFTGED
+81 AAPASFTGED
-91 VLELQCHGGLQLLE
+91 VLELQCHGGPQLLE

-110 CLELGKDEG
+110 CLELGKDQG

-126 EFTLRAY
+126 EFSLRAY

-150 DAQSEAAVLG
+150 DAQSEAAVRG

-169 SDDINSLID
+169 SNDINSLIE

-202 NAQAHKRLASV
+202 NAQARERLSTV
-213 SSKLTTL
+213 MKKLHAL
-220 RQGAKQGKILRDGIQ
+220 REGAKQGKILRDGIQ

-274 SVIIDGVPMHV
+274 SITINGVPMHI

-292 ETSDEVELKGIG
+292 ETSDLVEAKGIE
-304 RSWDAIRLADLV
+304 RSWEAIRAADLV
-316 IFLQDA
+316 IFLQDPNSINTIDSA
-322 HSEGVNGDELR
+322 AALEL
-333 EKILLAIPPKCPV
+333 KAQILKALPPKCPV
-346 LEVGNKSDL
+346 LEVNNKSDL
-355 MGDKQKNQPNK
+355 LGNAKPSLGENPS
-366 DMLFISAKTGYGIG
+366 LLISAKTGDGI
-380 ELKAKILE
+380 EALKQKILE
-388 KAGWGG
+388 SVGWGG
-394 TQEGLILARRR
+394 SQEGAIVARRR
-405 HLDCLE
+405 HLDCLD
-411 RAASHLQ
+411 RAATHLD
-418 KSEEFAANGNS
+418 KSQQFAADGNI

-437 LRLVQDQLGQ
+437 LRLAQDQLGQ
-447 ITGKVLP
+447 ITGKLLP

>member
-1 LGWKVDKYGCPAMM
+1 MM
-15 NRSLPIIAVAT
+15 TRKLPIIAVAT
-26 APGRAGVGVIRISGP
+26 APGKAGVGVVRISGQNLKP
-41 KLLSIIQALFKK
+41 IIKALFQRDLIPRHATLR
-53 SLLPRQA
+53 SLL
-60 SVLTLRDAS
+60 DAN
-69 GDAIDQVLAIYF
+69 GQLIDQLVAIYF
-81 TAPASFTGED
+81 VAPASFTGED
-91 VLELQCHGGLQLLE
+91 VLELQCHGGPQLLE
-105 LVMKR
+105 LVMRR
-110 CLELGKDEG
+110 CLELGKEDG
-119 LVIAEPG
+119 LEIAEPG
-126 EFTLRAY
+126 EFTLRAF
-133 LNNKIDL
+133 LNNKVDL

-150 DAQSEAAVLG
+150 DAQSEAAVRG

-169 SDDINSLID
+169 SDDINDLVE

-202 NAQAHKRLASV
+202 NAQARERLAAV
-213 SSKLTTL
+213 KTKLQTL
-220 RQGAKQGKILRDGIQ
+220 RDGAKQGKILRDGIQ

-274 SVIIDGVPMHV
+274 SIQIEGVPMHI

-292 ETSDEVELKGIG
+292 QTSDEVEAKGIE
-304 RSWDAIRLADLV
+304 RTWEAIRLADLV
-316 IFLQDA
+316 IFLTAPNAEKESD
-322 HSEGVNGDELR
+322 DLR
-333 EKILLAIPPKCPV
+333 AQILEALPPKCPV
-346 LEVGNKSDL
+346 LELVNKADL
-355 MGDKQKNQPNK
+355 LDKEPSQIKMGC
-366 DMLFISAKTGYGIG
+366 LLISAKTGQGVDA
-380 ELKAKILE
+380 LKQKILE
-388 KAGWGG
+388 TVGWNGP
-394 TQEGLILARRR
+394 QEGAIVARRR

-411 RAASHLQ
+411 RAGEHIA
-418 KSEEFAANGNS
+418 KSEQFAANGNN

-437 LRLVQDQLGQ
+437 LFLAQNYLGQ
-447 ITGKVLP
+447 ITGKLLP